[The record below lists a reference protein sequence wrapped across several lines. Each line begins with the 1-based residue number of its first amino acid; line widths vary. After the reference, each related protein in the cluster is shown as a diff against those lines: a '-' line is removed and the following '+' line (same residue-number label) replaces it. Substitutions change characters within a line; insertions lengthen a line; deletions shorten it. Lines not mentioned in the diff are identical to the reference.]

1 MTFTGSIVTV
11 PGLQVVEVIQQCR
24 LKECVC
30 EGLWE
35 GVNCEGDCEG
45 VCEGIC
51 EGDCEGVI
59 D

>member
-1 MTFTGSIVTV
+1 MTFTGNIL

-30 EGLWE
+30 EAVCG
-35 GVNCEGDCEG
+35 GV
-45 VCEGIC
+45 
-51 EGDCEGVI
+51 CEGVI